1 MKTIYYTLAITGK
14 EIQVIL
20 RDRFWLVILFLL
32 PLLIGGF
39 LGAIN
44 LATNPPV
51 GEEGEKKGILL
62 QVGLVNLDTGGFGT
76 EVSKAIQE
84 INQFEVQAYS
94 AVDQA
99 QDRVAQGEVTAAII
113 IPADFSQKIDAY
125 SPTEIE
131 VMVDPAEPESASIV
145 TGIINQ
151 VVGEVTIW
159 GEVQHGVRSI
169 FEESGLLAQAS
180 PLEQRAIEA
189 QNLGVIMTRINET
202 RRNPAILVV
211 NEDLQGAKIQGGI
224 ELFIAYMFA
233 SLTVMFIFFIVAM
246 CSTSLLEEREAGT
259 IRRLLSARAP
269 RGTIIAGKTLAFML
283 LGCLQVVVLFSVA
296 NLLLRAPLG
305 RSPLALVVMTLAVTF
320 TAATLAMMVAA
331 LAKSASQASSIG
343 LILAFVLA
351 ALGGAMPAA
360 SKEPIGRTSGF
371 LGSIAKFTPHNYAVE
386 GYYRV
391 MAENEILVQI
401 LPEIGIL
408 LVFGIVFFVIAVWR
422 FRFE

>member
-20 RDRFWLVILFLL
+20 KDRFWLVILFLL
-32 PLLIGGF
+32 PMLIGGF

-51 GEEGEKKGILL
+51 GEEGKKKGILL
-62 QVGLVNLDTGGFGT
+62 QVGLVNLDTGDFGT
-76 EVSKAIQE
+76 EVTKAIQE
-84 INQFEVQAYS
+84 IDQFEVQAYS

-113 IPADFSQKIDAY
+113 IPANFSQKIDAY

-131 VMVDPAEPESASIV
+131 VIVDPAEPEGASIV

-169 FEESGLLAQAS
+169 FEESGLLAQAN
-180 PLEQRAIEA
+180 PQEQRAIEA

-211 NEDLQGAKIQGGI
+211 SEDLQGAKIAGRHRAIHCLYVCQSDCDVHILHRGDVQHITAGGAGSRHDPAAAFGAGAARDDHCRQDAG
-224 ELFIAYMFA
+224 LHAA
-233 SLTVMFIFFIVAM
+233 G
-246 CSTSLLEEREAGT
+246 LLAGGGAV
-259 IRRLLSARAP
+259 R
-269 RGTIIAGKTLAFML
+269 
-283 LGCLQVVVLFSVA
+283 VA

-305 RSPLALVVMTLAVTF
+305 RSPLALVVMTLVVTF
-320 TAATLAMMVAA
+320 TAAAMGMMVAA

-360 SKEPIGRTSGF
+360 SKEPIGRAGGF
-371 LGSIAKFTPHNYAVE
+371 LGSIAKLTPHNYAVE
-386 GYYRV
+386 VTTG
-391 MAENEILVQI
+391 
-401 LPEIGIL
+401 
-408 LVFGIVFFVIAVWR
+408 
-422 FRFE
+422 